1 MNFRNENIYS
11 IEFHLFLLKNIHY
24 QNRGIAFVTYGSVKK
39 LKCYEKWK
47 MMSSI
52 QLNYVELN
60 EINIH

>member
-39 LKCYEKWK
+39 LKCYEK
-47 MMSSI
+47 
-52 QLNYVELN
+52 
-60 EINIH
+60 